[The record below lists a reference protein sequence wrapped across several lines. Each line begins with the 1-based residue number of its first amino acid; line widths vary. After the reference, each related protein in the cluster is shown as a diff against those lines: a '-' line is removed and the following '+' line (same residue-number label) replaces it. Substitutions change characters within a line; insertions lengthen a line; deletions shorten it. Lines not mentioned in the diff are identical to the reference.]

1 MRNRDR
7 DLRTGIA
14 IALALSMLAGGAITL
29 GAALLV
35 WLIGNIDWQAAQDF
49 AAPTAAQA
57 RDAGW
62 VAISENPNHQEVWK

>member
-1 MRNRDR
+1 MRDSERE
-7 DLRTGIA
+7 LRRRAA
-14 IALALSMLAGGAITL
+14 IQITLAMMAGALITL
-29 GAALLV
+29 GGAAMI
-35 WLIGNIDWQAAQDF
+35 WLIGHFDWQAAQDF

>member
-1 MRNRDR
+1 MRTPDR
-7 DLRTGIA
+7 DFCSGTA
-14 IALALSMLAGGAITL
+14 IALALSMLAGVAITL

-35 WLIGNIDWQAAQDF
+35 WLIGHIDWQAAQDF